1 MVTIQV
7 HVPPGQASGSGSIW
21 HSHRAQ
27 VLHYFLALCLWR
39 PARSGVPH
47 VSVCTL
53 KFQASLPQ
61 QPGPP
66 GGDQKQ
72 REKGRQGPPGRPPCS
87 QPPPRSSRG
96 PRTMR
101 PSAPAALTTQ
111 VSAPSAPARLVLA
124 MAAPPA
130 QARGCCSRSGA
141 ARARRSHRPL
151 RAALRAPSRA
161 PWRAG
166 AAEEAAPSAALK
178 LERGARA

>member
-1 MVTIQV
+1 MTIQV

-27 VLHYFLALCLWR
+27 VLHYFLALCLWG
-39 PARSGVPH
+39 PARSGGPRRLGVHPE
-47 VSVCTL
+47 VSGEPSP
-53 KFQASLPQ
+53 AAW
-61 QPGPP
+61 GPRWKP
-66 GGDQKQ
+66 EAERK
-72 REKGRQGPPGRPPCS
+72 RPGRPPRS

-101 PSAPAALTTQ
+101 PPAPAALTTQ

-130 QARGCCSRSGA
+130 PARGCCSRSGA

>member
-1 MVTIQV
+1 MTIQV

-27 VLHYFLALCLWR
+27 VLALFSGAVLMG
-39 PARSGVPH
+39 AREVGGVPH

-53 KFQASLPQ
+53 KFQASLLQ

-72 REKGRQGPPGRPPCS
+72 REKGRQGPPGRPPRS

-101 PSAPAALTTQ
+101 PPAPAALTTQ

-130 QARGCCSRSGA
+130 QARGCC
-141 ARARRSHRPL
+141 
-151 RAALRAPSRA
+151 
-161 PWRAG
+161 
-166 AAEEAAPSAALK
+166 
-178 LERGARA
+178 